1 MAIQIKSILQRMI
14 ECEASDL
21 HLKVGLPPCA
31 RVHGKLMRLDFPAP
45 TPKDMTEVVQHI
57 LTPAQREQFET
68 TREVDFAFGV
78 PGLARFRANFYVQR
92 GSVAMVYRQVPVDI
106 LPLSELGLPPVV
118 RDIAMS
124 PRGLV
129 LVTGTVGSGKSTTL
143 AGMIDAINENLESN
157 VLTIEDPIEFLH
169 RDKKSII
176 NQREVGSDTASFFE
190 SLRHILRQDPD
201 VILIGEIRDAET
213 MKTALTAAD
222 TGHLVFSTLHTLDA
236 AQTIHRILSF
246 FPPHQHEEIRF
257 LLSNTLK
264 AIISQRLI
272 PTIDGKGRAAAAE
285 VMITTSTIQEFIRDP
300 KRTHMITDA
309 IADGNVTYQMQTFDQ
324 ALMALFKQGRISLDE
339 AMRACTN
346 PNEFSLRIKGIQGA
360 SDGRWDQ
367 FETPEDAGSSASSD
381 SPSLTSDDDF
391 VKI

>member
-1 MAIQIKSILQRMI
+1 MI
-14 ECEASDL
+14 ELEASDL
-21 HLKVGLPPCA
+21 HLKVGLPPSA
-31 RVHGKLMRLDFPAP
+31 RVHGQLVRLDFPAP
-45 TPKDMTEVVQHI
+45 TPKDMTDVVQHV

-78 PGLARFRANFYVQR
+78 PGVARFRANFYVQR
-92 GSVAMVYRQVPVDI
+92 GSVAMVFRQVPVDI
-106 LPLSELGLPPVV
+106 QPLGALNLPAVIGDL
-118 RDIAMS
+118 AMI

-143 AGMIDAINENLESN
+143 AGMIDRINETTERNIIT
-157 VLTIEDPIEFLH
+157 VEDPIEFLH

-176 NQREVGSDTASFFE
+176 NQREVGNDTASFFE

-201 VILIGEIRDAET
+201 VILIGEIRDGET

-257 LLSNTLK
+257 LLANTLK
-264 AIISQRLI
+264 AIVSQRLI
-272 PTIDGKGRAAAAE
+272 PTIDGKGRVAAAE
-285 VMITTSTIQEFIRDP
+285 VMVSTSTIQEYIRDP
-300 KRTHMITDA
+300 QRTHMITDA

-324 ALMALFKQGRISLDE
+324 ALMQLFRQNQISLDQ
-339 AMRACTN
+339 ALHACTN
-346 PNEFSLRIKGIQGA
+346 PNEFKLRVKGIVGA
-360 SDGRWDQ
+360 SDGKWDQ
-367 FETPEDAGSSASSD
+367 FESEEGAPSGEVAATPLGPEDG
-381 SPSLTSDDDF
+381 F
-391 VKI
+391 VKL

>member
-1 MAIQIKSILQRMI
+1 MSIQIKSILQRMI
-14 ECEASDL
+14 ELEASDL
-21 HLKVGLPPCA
+21 HLKVGLPPSA
-31 RVHGKLMRLDFPAP
+31 RVHGQLVRLDFPAP
-45 TPKDMTEVVQHI
+45 TPKDMTDVVQHV

-106 LPLSELGLPPVV
+106 LPLGELGLPPVV
-118 RDIAMS
+118 RDIAMK

-143 AGMIDAINENLESN
+143 AGMIDAINESSERN
-157 VLTIEDPIEFLH
+157 VITIEDPIEFLH

-176 NQREVGSDTASFFE
+176 NQREVGNDTASFFE

-264 AIISQRLI
+264 SIISQRLI
-272 PTIDGKGRAAAAE
+272 PTTDGKGRVAAAE
-285 VMITTSTIQEFIRDP
+285 IMVSTSTIQEYIRDP
-300 KRTHMITDA
+300 QRTHMITDA
-309 IADGNVTYQMQTFDQ
+309 IADGNVTYGMQTFDQ
-324 ALMALFKQGRISLDE
+324 ALMALFRQSRISLDE

-346 PNEFSLRIKGIQGA
+346 PNEFSLRVKGIVGA

-367 FETPEDAGSSASSD
+367 FESDEEGGSGGAEAA
-381 SPSLTSDDDF
+381 PFGSDDDF
-391 VKI
+391 VKL

>member
-14 ECEASDL
+14 ELEASDL
-21 HLKVGLPPCA
+21 HLKVGLPPSA
-31 RVHGKLMRLDFPAP
+31 RVHGQLVRLDFPAP
-45 TPKDMTEVVQHI
+45 TPKDMTDVVQHV

-78 PGLARFRANFYVQR
+78 PGVARFRANFYVQR
-92 GSVAMVYRQVPVDI
+92 GSVAMVFRQVPVDI
-106 LPLSELGLPPVV
+106 QPLGELNLPPVIG
-118 RDIAMS
+118 DLAMV

-143 AGMIDAINENLESN
+143 AGMIDRINETTERNIIT
-157 VLTIEDPIEFLH
+157 VEDPIEFLH

-176 NQREVGSDTASFFE
+176 NQREVGNDTASFFE

-201 VILIGEIRDAET
+201 VILIGEIRDGET

-264 AIISQRLI
+264 AIVSQRLI
-272 PTIDGKGRAAAAE
+272 PTIDGKGRVAAAE
-285 VMITTSTIQEFIRDP
+285 VMVTTSTIQEYIRDP
-300 KRTHMITDA
+300 QRTHMITDA

-324 ALMALFKQGRISLDE
+324 ALMQLFRQNQISLDQ
-339 AMRACTN
+339 ALHACTN
-346 PNEFSLRIKGIQGA
+346 PNEFKLRVKGIVGA
-360 SDGRWDQ
+360 SDAKWDQ
-367 FETPEDAGSSASSD
+367 FESEEGEPSGEVAASPLGPEDG
-381 SPSLTSDDDF
+381 F
-391 VKI
+391 VKL